1 MRMKHCLVDISNMV
15 HRAKHSV
22 TNRTGVSSTYH
33 DPFGDNAPTNPDAD
47 RIGLIMTVVMSGILN
62 AFTKFKSDHC
72 VIMFDTKSWR
82 REVYP
87 EYKGHR
93 RNAVKTPA
101 EEHDHELVIGIID
114 GLRGFLHDYT
124 NVTVL
129 NADQIEADDFIARWV
144 QIHDENHEHVIIS
157 ADGDFK
163 QLVRD
168 GVDLYNP
175 MAHILYTLDGV
186 FHQDKRSI
194 NGVDEVIIHD
204 QPWYPKLD
212 KHGEITTFDPVW
224 ELFEKCIR
232 GDSSDNI
239 RSAWPRVYTTKMRK
253 AFDGSVEEYNNFI
266 NSTWGKDGEKHSV
279 REKYEFNKQ
288 LIDLTAQ
295 PAEIVDI
302 MDNAICDAIDQ
313 KRARMV
319 GAHFAKFCSK
329 YRLMKLIKQ
338 ADRFTYML
346 SQGYA

>member
-1 MRMKHCLVDISNMV
+1 MKHCLVDISNMV

-22 TNRTGVSSTYH
+22 ASPTKMNSVYH
-33 DPFGDNAPTNPDAD
+33 DPFGDNAPSNPDAD
-47 RIGLIMTVVMSGILN
+47 RIGLILTTVMQGVLN
-62 AFTKFKSDHC
+62 SFTKFQSDHC

-82 REVYP
+82 RAVYP

-93 RNAVKTPA
+93 RSEVKTPA
-101 EEHDHELVIGIID
+101 EEHDYDLVNGLID
-114 GLRGFLHDYT
+114 RLREFLHGYT

-129 NADQIEADDFIARWV
+129 NADQVEADDFIARWV
-144 QIHDENHEHVIIS
+144 QLHDDDSHVIIS

-175 MAHILYTLDGV
+175 MSHILYTIGGV
-186 FHQDKRSI
+186 FHQDKRAI
-194 NGVDEVIIHD
+194 KGVDEVVMYG

-212 KHGEITTFDPVW
+212 KNGSIMTFDPKW

-232 GDSSDNI
+232 GDTSDNI
-239 RSAWPRVYTTKMRK
+239 RSAYPRVYTTKMRK
-253 AFDGSVEEYNNFI
+253 AFEGSVEEYNNFI

-279 REKYEFNKQ
+279 REQYEFNKH
-288 LIDLTAQ
+288 LIDLTDQ
-295 PAEIVDI
+295 PQYVIDI
-302 MDNAICDAIDQ
+302 MDETIMAAIEK

-329 YRLMKLIKQ
+329 YRLMRLIKQ
-338 ADRFTYML
+338 ADRFTNML
-346 SQGYA
+346 SRSYT